1 MKKRILLWV
10 LACCFSTA
18 WAQRGIDNVALA
30 DQYFTNG
37 ELTKATE
44 LYEKLFEHNS
54 NAVFLQRLLACYVGQ
69 KQEEKAEKLIKKLI
83 KKYPDNLS
91 FHIDLGSIYKK
102 SGKFKDAQKQ
112 FETVLGA
119 INKNNLYQLN
129 QLAVD
134 FERVDELDY
143 AVAAYKQGR
152 KAVGDPLQYFE
163 EICLIYKQKG
173 DNNVLFDEMLNV
185 LDKETR
191 YLEFIEA
198 QLADALDEQAA
209 ADVLKGKL
217 IDRINNDPQNI
228 AYNEL
233 LIWFYMQ
240 KGQFDKALDQAIALD
255 KRFKEDGN
263 RIMSLAE
270 LAVSNKKYESA
281 IKAYEYISAKGKV
294 NPRHL
299 DAAINKLST
308 QYKQA
313 IATGYQLSAL
323 QALCSAYTRHLQEWG
338 KDRGSASLMKE
349 LAMLYGFYLGKLDSA
364 EWVLEEIIALPG
376 LNKRLQAECK
386 LDLGDVY
393 IANGQPWEGVLV
405 YGQVEKAFKDDPL
418 GQEAK
423 FRNAR
428 LSYYQGDFDWAKAQL
443 NVLKGS
449 TSQLFA
455 NDALNLSLLIADN
468 SGLDTT
474 TDALKLYAQAD
485 LLIFQNRF
493 AEANMKLDSINALF
507 PNHALA
513 DELLMARARMEGKKQ
528 NSIAAADLLATVIE
542 KYPGDIWADDALFML
557 ANLQENKLNKRDEAM
572 KNYQRI
578 LTDYP
583 GSLYVVEARK
593 HYRVLRGDVNQ

>member
-1 MKKRILLWV
+1 MRKSILFGV
-10 LACCFSTA
+10 LLCCFSTV
-18 WAQRGIDNVALA
+18 WAQRGVDNVALA
-30 DQYFTNG
+30 DQYFTKG
-37 ELTKATE
+37 ELAKATE
-44 LYEKLFEHNS
+44 LYEKLFERNN
-54 NAVFLQRLLACYVGQ
+54 NALFLQRLIACYVGQ
-69 KQEEKAEKLIKKLI
+69 KQEDKAEKLLKKLI

-91 FHIDLGSIYKK
+91 FHIDLGAIYKK
-102 SGKFKDAQKQ
+102 SGKLREAQKQ
-112 FETVLGA
+112 FETVLGG
-119 INKNNLYQLN
+119 INKNNLYQLS
-129 QLAVD
+129 QLSVD
-134 FERVDELDY
+134 FERAGELDY

-173 DNNVLFDEMLNV
+173 DDNVLFDEMLDV
-185 LDKETR
+185 LDKEAR
-191 YLEFIEA
+191 YLGFIEE

-209 ADVLKGKL
+209 ADLMKAKL
-217 IDRINNDPQNI
+217 IDRLNSDPQNI

-233 LIWFYMQ
+233 FIWFYMQ
-240 KGQFDKALDQAIALD
+240 RGQFDMALDQAIALD

-263 RIMSLAE
+263 RIMNLAE

-281 IKAYEYISAKGKV
+281 IKAYEYIAQKGKG
-294 NPRHL
+294 NPRYL
-299 DAAINKLST
+299 DAKINKLST
-308 QYKQA
+308 QYKKA
-313 IATGYQLSAL
+313 ISTGYSTDAL
-323 QALCSAYTRHLQEWG
+323 QGLCSAYKQHLQEWG
-338 KDRGSASLMKE
+338 KDRGSAALMKE
-349 LAMLYGFYLGKLDSA
+349 LALLYGFYLGKLDSA

-393 IANGQPWEGVLV
+393 IANGQPWEAVLV

-443 NVLKGS
+443 NVLKAS

-468 SGLDTT
+468 TGLDST
-474 TDALKLYAQAD
+474 TDALKLYAEAD

-493 AEANMKLDSINALF
+493 AEANVKLDSINTLF

-513 DELLMARARMEGKKQ
+513 DELLMARARIEEKKQ
-528 NSIAAADLLATVIE
+528 NSAAAADLFAAVIE
-542 KYPGDIWADDALFML
+542 KYPGDIWADDALFLL
-557 ANLQENKLNKRDEAM
+557 ANLQENKLNKREEAM

-593 HYRVLRGDVNQ
+593 HYRALRGDVNQ